1 MFWDSM
7 VLADSKILSL
17 EDKTTTLPQ
26 NVGNQLPRDRASYPK
41 RTHTYNDE
49 FLREHIYEQVY
60 RIGNEIYHH
69 TI

>member
-1 MFWDSM
+1 M
-7 VLADSKILSL
+7 VVVGSKILSL
-17 EDKTTTLPQ
+17 EDKTTTLSQ

-49 FLREHIYEQVY
+49 FLREHIYKGEY
-60 RIGNEIYHH
+60 RTGNEIYHH